1 MSNDRRLLLFGHTF
15 GIVVCFYFLFGHSF
29 PIVVCFLSSFS
40 ILLFLPQI
48 SDCRLLLFF
57 FFATVLRSS
66 SAFLFPLFFLLC
78 STNDIAYERFT
89 RSLVVRETQKI
100 LAAWSVRAPCGSLS
114 RVVIGFRCC
123 LLDVISDVN
132 ILKGRPDDVL
142 R

>member
-1 MSNDRRLLLFGHTF
+1 MIVVCFSLDTLLESSSASIFFLVTVFRLSSASYLLFLFYFFCHKYPIVVCCSSFFLPQFCDRRLL
-15 GIVVCFYFLFGHSF
+15 SF
-29 PIVVCFLSSFS
+29 F
-40 ILLFLPQI
+40 
-48 SDCRLLLFF
+48 LFF
-57 FFATVLRSS
+57 FIF
-66 SAFLFPLFFLLC
+66 

>member
-1 MSNDRRLLLFGHTF
+1 M
-15 GIVVCFYFLFGHSF
+15 IVVCFSLDTLLESSSASIFFLVTVFRLSSASYLLFLFYFFCHKY
-29 PIVVCFLSSFS
+29 PIVVCCSSFFCHS
-40 ILLFLPQI
+40 FAIVVCFPF
-48 SDCRLLLFF
+48 SSFF
-57 FFATVLRSS
+57 FTF
-66 SAFLFPLFFLLC
+66 
-78 STNDIAYERFT
+78 STNDIAYESFT

>member
-1 MSNDRRLLLFGHTF
+1 MSDDRRLLLFGHTF

-57 FFATVLRSS
+57 FLPQFCDRRLLSF
-66 SAFLFPLFFLLC
+66 FLFFFIF

>member
-1 MSNDRRLLLFGHTF
+1 MIVVCFSLDALLESSSASIFFLVTVFRLSSASYLLFLFYFFCHKYPIVVCCSSFFLPQFCDRRLL
-15 GIVVCFYFLFGHSF
+15 SF
-29 PIVVCFLSSFS
+29 F
-40 ILLFLPQI
+40 
-48 SDCRLLLFF
+48 LFF
-57 FFATVLRSS
+57 FIF
-66 SAFLFPLFFLLC
+66 

-132 ILKGRPDDVL
+132 IPKGRPNDVFQ
-142 R
+142 